1 MEFKRFCG
9 HDLHTYGMDYILDYG
24 EALRKEDF
32 EEGEHGVHV
41 MKELINDP
49 NFTSQVDIKAYF
61 SFH

>member
-1 MEFKRFCG
+1 
-9 HDLHTYGMDYILDYG
+9 MDYILDYG

-32 EEGEHGVHV
+32 EEGQHVVHV

-49 NFTSQVDIKAYF
+49 NFTSQVDIKACF